1 MKRRNDNKPKQRQK
15 LKKWYYPKT
24 TRTSKTIM
32 QRRQHQDAEEPHQ
45 IKTTMTN
52 KRHHLKKQL
61 YTESTLLYITKRKYA
76 FYVQNTVC
84 ALFYP
89 WPIFLFRVVF
99 SVHQTI
105 IIIITVLC

>member
-76 FYVQNTVC
+76 FYC
-84 ALFYP
+84 SKY
-89 WPIFLFRVVF
+89 
-99 SVHQTI
+99 SVRI
-105 IIIITVLC
+105 LLSLANFFIPSRVLCPSNDYYY